1 MSQIICA
8 CFLSLSLSLG
18 LIRFWHIYRYMNVL
32 NQGLIL
38 GDGALQKL
46 RSELDKL
53 LKRKI
58 EEPGLD
64 ISAEGKGVVAAVV
77 ELLHSQNV

>member
-1 MSQIICA
+1 MS
-8 CFLSLSLSLG
+8 
-18 LIRFWHIYRYMNVL
+18 
-32 NQGLIL
+32 LIL

-46 RSELDKL
+46 RGELDKL

-64 ISAEGKGVVAAVV
+64 ISAEGKGVVVAVV
-77 ELLHSQNV
+77 ELLHSQNVRY

>member
-1 MSQIICA
+1 MLV
-8 CFLSLSLSLG
+8 FSLSLSLG